1 MIGMKSI
8 IIEQYLF
15 NTIIRKILYIIIILI
30 SPDTMDPELL
40 ISGDNLLHALDYVKR
55 KKGSDGLEGVVH
67 ETGQGENDIYPDKMY
82 PLKMYIE
89 LLEIIQRKFE
99 HTDSNVIYRLGF
111 DRAKHLSFF
120 EYYKKK
126 ANPITMYK
134 LMEKNWARFNDF
146 GRLEVRQEGEGLASI
161 FICDFPTSP
170 LYCQRMKG
178 FLEAII
184 TAVCHMKG
192 GKVEEE
198 TCQIRNGKYCKFNV
212 QWSKTEKSW

>member
-1 MIGMKSI
+1 MNS
-8 IIEQYLF
+8 
-15 NTIIRKILYIIIILI
+15 
-30 SPDTMDPELL
+30 ELR

-67 ETGQGENDIYPDKMY
+67 ETGKGEEEIFPDMMY

-99 HTDSNVIYRLGF
+99 HTDSNVIYRLGY

-126 ANPITMYK
+126 ADPLTLYK
-134 LMEKNWARFNDF
+134 MIEKNWTRFNDF
-146 GRLEVRQEGEGLASI
+146 GKFEVREEGEGQVSI
-161 FICDFPTSP
+161 YICDFTTDP

-184 TAVCHMKG
+184 TAICDRKG

-198 TCQIRNGKYCKFNV
+198 MCQAQNGKYCKFNA
-212 QWSKTEKSW
+212 QWIVPEKAW